1 MKTSWL
7 ILGLWLSIACTSLPV
22 LKPLQVDPGQ
32 DQAKK
37 EAGTQVETA
46 APLEEKE
53 EERTVLLHIFYYLS
67 SRVLD
72 LFDIARLGVSS
83 GPGIGI
89 DVTLTRYCNLA
100 AMTKKSVGLGFQTFR
115 HLPVEWGPVDSLN
128 MGYLKI
134 EDEPSGGPWYR
145 SPGDIRLEIHFIQ
158 IGAHAAVEVIEIV
171 DLLLGFF
178 CIDIVDDDL

>member
-1 MKTSWL
+1 ML
-7 ILGLWLSIACTSLPV
+7 RPF
-22 LKPLQVDPGQ
+22 QVDPGQ
-32 DQAKK
+32 DQTEK
-37 EAGTQVETA
+37 ETSTQVETT

-53 EERTVLLHIFYYLS
+53 EERTIFLHIFYYLS

-72 LFDIARLGVSS
+72 LFDIARVGVSS

-89 DVTLTRYCNLA
+89 DLTFTQYCNLA
-100 AMTKKSVGLGFQTFR
+100 AMMKKSVGLGFQTFR
-115 HLPVEWGPVDSLN
+115 HLPVEWGPVDSVN

-134 EDEPSGGPWYR
+134 EDEPEEGPWYR

-171 DLLLGFF
+171 DLLLGFV
-178 CIDIVDDDL
+178 CIDISDDDL